1 MNIWAVGRNYSD
13 HAKEMGSAVPS
24 KPMIFLKA
32 GSTVIHDES
41 VPLWRGSQD
50 IHHEI
55 EIALRFSA
63 GGQSFSAGG
72 QSFGGLGQ
80 RVSGLGQSGG
90 RFVADD
96 PNPSAH
102 GYADLKFDAAA
113 LVLDLTARDL
123 QAKLK
128 ADGHP
133 WTLAKSFIAS
143 CPMGPAIEI
152 SSEVPHFEFE
162 FSVNGAV
169 RQTGKTEDMV
179 FGFEQLRRYCLEC
192 FPVRPGDWLLTGTPS
207 GVGRLVPGDK
217 GQAWMRSSLGH
228 ESQMTWNFR

>member
-1 MNIWAVGRNYSD
+1 MNVWAVGRNYRD
-13 HAKEMGSAVPS
+13 HTKEMGSAVPS
-24 KPMIFLKA
+24 QPMIFLKA
-32 GSTVIHDES
+32 GSTVTHHES
-41 VPLWRGSQD
+41 VSLWRGSQD

-55 EIALRFSA
+55 EIALRF
-63 GGQSFSAGG
+63 G
-72 QSFGGLGQ
+72 
-80 RVSGLGQSGG
+80 
-90 RFVADD
+90 
-96 PNPSAH
+96 PE
-102 GYADLKFDAAA
+102 LKFDAAA

-228 ESQMTWNFR
+228 ESQMHWSFR

>member
-1 MNIWAVGRNYSD
+1 MNVWAVGRNYSD
-13 HAKEMGSAVPS
+13 HAKEMGASLPS

-32 GSTVIHDES
+32 GSTVLHTED
-41 VPLWRGSQD
+41 VALWRGSQD

-55 EIALRFSA
+55 EIALRFGA
-63 GGQSFSAGG
+63 GN
-72 QSFGGLGQ
+72 
-80 RVSGLGQSGG
+80 R
-90 RFVADD
+90 
-96 PNPSAH
+96 
-102 GYADLKFDAAA
+102 ADLKFDAAA
-113 LVLDLTARDL
+113 LALDLTARDL

-169 RQTGKTEDMV
+169 RQHGKTQDMV

-192 FPVRPGDWLLTGTPS
+192 FPVQPGDWLLTGTPS

-228 ESQMTWNFR
+228 ESQMHWSFR

>member
-1 MNIWAVGRNYSD
+1 MNVWAVGRNYSD
-13 HAKEMGSAVPS
+13 HAKEMGASIPS

-32 GSTVIHDES
+32 GSTVIHSED
-41 VPLWRGSQD
+41 VALWRGSQD

-55 EIALRFSA
+55 EIALRFGA
-63 GGQSFSAGG
+63 GS
-72 QSFGGLGQ
+72 
-80 RVSGLGQSGG
+80 
-90 RFVADD
+90 
-96 PNPSAH
+96 P
-102 GYADLKFDAAA
+102 ADLKFDAAA

-143 CPMGPAIEI
+143 CPMGPTIEI
-152 SSEVPHFEFE
+152 SNEVPHFEFE

-169 RQTGKTEDMV
+169 RQHGKTQDMV

-192 FPVRPGDWLLTGTPS
+192 FPVQPGDWLLTGTPS

-228 ESQMTWNFR
+228 ESQMHWQFR

>member
-1 MNIWAVGRNYSD
+1 MNVWAVGRNYSD
-13 HAKEMGSAVPS
+13 HAKEMGASLPS

-32 GSTVIHDES
+32 GSTVLHTED
-41 VPLWRGSQD
+41 VTLWRGSQD

-55 EIALRFSA
+55 EIALRFGA
-63 GGQSFSAGG
+63 GN
-72 QSFGGLGQ
+72 
-80 RVSGLGQSGG
+80 R
-90 RFVADD
+90 
-96 PNPSAH
+96 
-102 GYADLKFDAAA
+102 ADLKFDAAA

-152 SSEVPHFEFE
+152 SNEVPHFEFE

-169 RQTGKTEDMV
+169 RQHGKTQDMV

-192 FPVRPGDWLLTGTPS
+192 FPVQPGDWLLTGTPS

-228 ESQMTWNFR
+228 ESQMHWSFR

>member
-63 GGQSFSAGG
+63 GGQS
-72 QSFGGLGQ
+72 
-80 RVSGLGQSGG
+80 VSGLGQSGG

-133 WTLAKSFIAS
+133 WTLAKSFISS
-143 CPMGPAIEI
+143 CPMGPIVEI
-152 SSEVPHFEFE
+152 ANEVPHFEFE

-228 ESQMTWNFR
+228 ESQMSWSFR

>member
-55 EIALRFSA
+55 EIALR
-63 GGQSFSAGG
+63 FSAGG

-152 SSEVPHFEFE
+152 SNEVPHFEFE
-162 FSVNGAV
+162 FSVNDSV
-169 RQTGKTEDMV
+169 RQHGKTQDMV

-192 FPVRPGDWLLTGTPS
+192 FPVQPGDWLLTGTPS

-228 ESQMTWNFR
+228 ESQMHWQFS

>member
-13 HAKEMGSAVPS
+13 HAKEMGASVPS

-32 GSTVIHDES
+32 GSTVIHTEDA
-41 VPLWRGSQD
+41 PLWRGSQD

-55 EIALRFSA
+55 EIALRFGA
-63 GGQSFSAGG
+63 GNQNSSGRGKTTGG
-72 QSFGGLGQ
+72 FA
-80 RVSGLGQSGG
+80 V
-90 RFVADD
+90 DD

-102 GYADLKFDAAA
+102 DYSDLKFDAAA

-143 CPMGPAIEI
+143 CPMGPIVEI
-152 SSEVPHFEFE
+152 ANEVPHFEFE
-162 FSVNGAV
+162 FSVNGSV
-169 RQTGKTEDMV
+169 RQHGKTQDMV

-192 FPVRPGDWLLTGTPS
+192 FPVQPGDWLLTGTPS
-207 GVGRLVPGDK
+207 GVGRLAPGDK

-228 ESQMTWNFR
+228 ESQMRWSFR

>member
-1 MNIWAVGRNYSD
+1 MNVWAVGRNYSD
-13 HAKEMGSAVPS
+13 HAKEMGASLPS

-32 GSTVIHDES
+32 GSTVLHTED
-41 VPLWRGSQD
+41 VALWRGSQD

-55 EIALRFSA
+55 EIALRFGA
-63 GGQSFSAGG
+63 GN
-72 QSFGGLGQ
+72 
-80 RVSGLGQSGG
+80 R
-90 RFVADD
+90 
-96 PNPSAH
+96 
-102 GYADLKFDAAA
+102 ADLKFDAAA

-143 CPMGPAIEI
+143 CPMGPTIEI
-152 SSEVPHFEFE
+152 SNEVPHFEFE

-169 RQTGKTEDMV
+169 RQHGKTQDMV

-192 FPVRPGDWLLTGTPS
+192 FPVQPGDWLLTGTPS

-228 ESQMTWNFR
+228 ESQMHWSFR